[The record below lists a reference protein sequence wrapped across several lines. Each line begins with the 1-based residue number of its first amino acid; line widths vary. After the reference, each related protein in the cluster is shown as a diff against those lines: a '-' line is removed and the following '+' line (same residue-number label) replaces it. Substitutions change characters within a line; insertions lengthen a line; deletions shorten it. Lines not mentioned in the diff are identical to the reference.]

1 MVNYI
6 KLAWMLRTDK
16 TCNPTIEFSNYDFYN
31 KSLGGVT
38 LLRVTPGVNLTQFVY
53 TYTHTHIYIY
63 IYINN
68 FVHI

>member
-1 MVNYI
+1 MI
-6 KLAWMLRTDK
+6 RIDK

-31 KSLGGVT
+31 KLLGGVK
-38 LLRVTPGVNLTQFVY
+38 LLRVTLSVNLTQFVY
-53 TYTHTHIYIY
+53 TRTHTYIYIY